1 MSTDLV
7 VPNGLS
13 QTPQTVQDQDG
24 NISSLCLGATS
35 GAGGQA
41 AGFVGILGPGGGG
54 ATATLALST
63 YAEIPSLT
71 PNVQI
76 TATDQG
82 DYSAVLAFNM
92 QVPGTQ
98 GNGPFNTVLQLLPNG
113 GIQMPHLQQPASGT
127 VDLVID
133 SAGNVS
139 PQNSSVRFKEDVR
152 PLCDDFSKVLRL
164 EPKSFTYKETGAR
177 GIGYIAEQV
186 AAADLDELVAFGADG
201 QPLGVHY
208 KMISIYLLEL
218 LKGQQAAL
226 AEVQAEIAALK
237 GSTRCH

>member
-13 QTPQTVQDQDG
+13 QTPQAVQDQDG
-24 NISSLCLGATS
+24 NSSSLLLGV
-35 GAGGQA
+35 AGNGGTA
-41 AGFVGILGPGGGG
+41 AGFVGIAGPGGGG

-71 PNVQI
+71 PNVQL

-82 DYSAVLAFNM
+82 DYSATLAFNL

-98 GNGPFNTVLQLLPNG
+98 GNGPFSTVLQLLPNG

-133 SAGNVS
+133 GAGNVS

-152 PLCDDFSKVLRL
+152 PLCDDFSKVLLL

-186 AAADLDELVAFGADG
+186 AEADLGELVAFGADG

-218 LKGQQAAL
+218 LKDQQAAL
-226 AEVQAEIAALK
+226 AEVRAEIATLK
-237 GSTRCH
+237 ASTRCH